1 MISLV
6 RQELLLQEKAR
17 KTTTLSSPQ
26 RSRSHLDTR
35 TTARKVTFSAKKKNA
50 APPPLESSSSSSVSI
65 QQQQQ
70 QQQPPTPFKAQ
81 TFTTPTK
88 QKLSRL
94 EEKMQRAKQVSEE
107 LKQHSKQ
114 SLQNSRLLSCMSLS
128 SSPSN
133 DTATTTTTFEAATT
147 LTASHAEE
155 HTATTTTTTTTTTTI
170 IQELTAENQ
179 ALHSTVES
187 LTHQVHGM
195 QQESI
200 TSKADAA
207 RASQELEETYQKEI
221 DALTADLQTS
231 YRTITELKAKVHE
244 LNTAVQEERRL
255 RDQDR
260 LRHQQQATN
269 KVSAGAPTNVNPQS
283 SSSIDRLLMK
293 QEEVKKKAAEM
304 LQWANMVNTQQQQQ
318 KLTPTHSSPPHTTR
332 RPLLNIETGS
342 LELEPYCMACSN
354 VAASP
359 FSGTHDHGKLN
370 ELFLPKIGM
379 NCTCGKQDENPPNI
393 CALEVILRP
402 WQVEFL
408 DSLGIENARAFRKY
422 YKHNGVALAKLLK
435 QWRDARGLSSANIQ
449 ACQVALHIWDRT
461 CKEVLRSY
469 QEQLR
474 DGIAIPRRPAFLMRD
489 DETDNHSLVSTIVT
503 TT

>member
-1 MISLV
+1 M
-6 RQELLLQEKAR
+6 
-17 KTTTLSSPQ
+17 
-26 RSRSHLDTR
+26 
-35 TTARKVTFSAKKKNA
+35 TFSAKKKKA
-50 APPPLESSSSSSVSI
+50 APPLESSSSSSVSI
-65 QQQQQ
+65 QQDK
-70 QQQPPTPFKAQ
+70 PPTPFKAQ
-81 TFTTPTK
+81 TFTPTK

-107 LKQHSKQ
+107 LKQHSKK

-128 SSPSN
+128 SPSN
-133 DTATTTTTFEAATT
+133 DTTTTTTTTTTTFEAATT

-155 HTATTTTTTTTTTTI
+155 YTTTTTR
-170 IQELTAENQ
+170 IQQLTAENQ
-179 ALHSTVES
+179 ALQSTVES
-187 LTHQVHGM
+187 LTHQVHGL

-207 RASQELEETYQKEI
+207 RASQELEATYQKEI

-231 YRTITELKAKVHE
+231 YRTIAELEAKVHE
-244 LNTAVQEERRL
+244 LNAAVQEERRL
-255 RDQDR
+255 RDEDR
-260 LRHQQQATN
+260 RRHQQQATN
-269 KVSAGAPTNVNPQS
+269 QVSAGAPANVNPQS

-318 KLTPTHSSPPHTTR
+318 KLTPTHSSSPHTTSR
-332 RPLLNIETGS
+332 RPLFNIETGS